1 MINLIEGELRTDQ
14 EIQRNKDLLELL
26 EKAKAGDRSSAYK
39 LWLKYIKKWARE
51 IVSGWS
57 SALCEADKED
67 LISEI
72 REKFVKK
79 IQTLIDPLR
88 IKSWSISLIRNTCID
103 NYRKKREQKK
113 HEIAFNEQFFEGGLD
128 LAKQNERE
136 KQASRLFAIIENEFN
151 NLNIPE
157 REKNCFAL
165 ALEGLHPKDIGEK
178 LGIDARAVHKST
190 GIAFKKLKE
199 RIGYLVQVDPQL
211 REQAES
217 VLGRQLIDKFLRK
230 FTPEAL

>member
-1 MINLIEGELRTDQ
+1 MINLAEDELRTNE
-14 EIQRNKDLLELL
+14 EIQTNKDLLELL
-26 EKAKAGDRSSAYK
+26 KKAKAGDRSSAYK
-39 LWLKYIKKWARE
+39 LWLKYIKKWAWK

-57 SALCEADKED
+57 SVFCEADKED

-88 IKSWSISLIRNTCID
+88 IKSWSITLIRNTCID

-113 HEIAFNEQFFEGGLD
+113 YEIAFDEQFFQGD

-136 KQASRLFAIIENEFN
+136 KQVSRLWVIVENEFN

-157 REKNCFAL
+157 REKNCLAL

-178 LGIDARAVHKST
+178 LGVDARTVHKST

-199 RIGYLVQVDPQL
+199 RIGHLLQVNPQF

-217 VLGRQLIDKFLRK
+217 VLGKELVDKFLRK
-230 FTPEAL
+230 LTPDAL